1 MLVAASVGVLGNTRE
16 VPLKLDGACDDK
28 RGVYAGRSK
37 RADTREDEHGFT
49 LPELLTAIAIL
60 GIRMAIAVI
69 IFLALLERWR
79 LLPDQADRSV
89 RHRRPETGGL
99 RTGQQPPPDP
109 GNAGGAQGPDT
120 VMVGRM
126 SKDEAGVALGLAVI
140 MVVVIGVMGAGLLTL
155 VVTDLHA
162 TIEANRG
169 ERAFEMAEA
178 GVEVAKA
185 RLAEDPD
192 LAAWSSG
199 ELRVEGV
206 EGIVAVTIER
216 RDAGNP
222 YFAATSTGQYGSARR
237 KIEATFSLVDGEPRL
252 LSWREL
258 DE

>member
-1 MLVAASVGVLGNTRE
+1 MT
-16 VPLKLDGACDDK
+16 
-28 RGVYAGRSK
+28 
-37 RADTREDEHGFT
+37 
-49 LPELLTAIAIL
+49 
-60 GIRMAIAVI
+60 M
-69 IFLALLERWR
+69 
-79 LLPDQADRSV
+79 
-89 RHRRPETGGL
+89 
-99 RTGQQPPPDP
+99 
-109 GNAGGAQGPDT
+109 
-120 VMVGRM
+120 
-126 SKDEAGVALGLAVI
+126 GLAVI
-140 MVVVIGVMGAGLLTL
+140 TMVLIGVMGAGLLTL

-169 ERAFEMAEA
+169 QRAFEMAEA

-206 EGIVAVTIER
+206 EGVAAVAVER

-237 KIEATFSLVDGEPRL
+237 KIEATFSVADGEPRL

-258 DE
+258 NE